1 MKNIQTL
8 IEFATYL
15 NLDQILI
22 ELDFVKQ
29 RIKQE
34 NKEIILPVIGEFS
47 SGKTT
52 LLNALSSNNKLETA
66 SEPTTSVIYEI
77 YFGQDS
83 EYAEIYYD
91 DGTTTKVEN
100 ISDIKNDQLENVS
113 LIKIRDIS
121 TKVPNNTILV
131 DTPGLS
137 SNESKHLENLSR
149 YLPSSDALLLCVD
162 ANQQVTNTLLNF
174 IKDFK
179 LAYLPIYIIITK
191 SDTKTAN
198 EINEIK
204 TYISKNIQL
213 PIENIISISSQSNR
227 LDEFYGLMDSIQKN
241 KNDIINNVLNYR
253 LDGIAE
259 YLKKY
264 LEDLIKNSSTDK
276 AIEKKLKSQ
285 EIELKRMSNSISRLI
300 EDTRSNLK
308 DAEYETIKKFEQDV
322 SEKLDSCIAQRK
334 HDMDIQA
341 RNIINSSSNIVL
353 ANYQNEVSKN
363 LYFLANERKNTDL
376 GIPLRS
382 LESIDFSGF
391 QLQPL
396 NYNIDLASAGQ
407 DQVKNISL
415 GLKVAAAIG
424 VAAVAAAAIAAAAPA
439 AASAAT
445 GATAVGAETIAAAGT
460 ISTIANVAD
469 TATDVASIAS
479 NRSLARKVVDF
490 SSKVNKHIP
499 EIQKNMGSIDEYNA
513 KASQMITPEDSQG
526 FVEKIVNSVGDSQLG
541 RPQRRKIISDFLES
555 SLLPEFKVNIQGIT
569 NSLLINIKTNLEL
582 EAQIVITELENNLK
596 DLQNLSTNSVEEYN
610 KKMQQYNSYIEV
622 LSN

>member
-1 MKNIQTL
+1 MKNIETL
-8 IEFATYL
+8 IEIARYL

-22 ELDFVKQ
+22 ELDFVSQ
-29 RIKQE
+29 RLNQE
-34 NKEIILPVIGEFS
+34 NKEIIIPVIGEFS

-52 LLNALSSNNKLETA
+52 LLNALSSSKKLETA
-66 SEPTTSVIYEI
+66 SEPTTAVIYEI
-77 YFGQDS
+77 YFGQAS
-83 EYAEIYYD
+83 EYAEIYSE
-91 DGTTTKVEN
+91 DGTKVKVEN
-100 ISDIKNDQLENVS
+100 ISEIKNDSLDNVS
-113 LIKIRDIS
+113 LIKIHDIS
-121 TKVPNNTILV
+121 NKVPTSTILV

-149 YLPSSDALLLCVD
+149 YLPKSDALLLCVD

-213 PIENIISISSQSNR
+213 PIENIISISSQSDN
-227 LDEFYGLMDSIQKN
+227 LNEFYGLMDSIQNN

-253 LDGIAE
+253 LDGIAKYLKE
-259 YLKKY
+259 YLD
-264 LEDLIKNSSTDK
+264 DLIKNSSTDK
-276 AIEKKLKSQ
+276 AIEKKLKSH
-285 EIELKRMSNSISRLI
+285 ELELKRMTNSISRLI
-300 EDTRSNLK
+300 DDTRSSLK
-308 DAEYETIKKFEQDV
+308 DSEYETIKKFEQAV
-322 SEKLDSCIAQRK
+322 IEKLDSCIAQRK
-334 HDMDIQA
+334 YDMDIQA
-341 RNIINSSSNIVL
+341 RNIINSTSNIVL

-391 QLQPL
+391 QIEPL

-407 DQVKNISL
+407 NQVKNISL
-415 GLKVAAAIG
+415 GLKIAAAVG
-424 VAAVAAAAIAAAAPA
+424 VAAVAAVAIAAAAPA

-445 GATAVGAETIAAAGT
+445 GVTAVGAETIATAGT

-479 NRSLARKVVDF
+479 NRNLAKKVVDVTSKINQHMPAIQNNI
-490 SSKVNKHIP
+490 SSI
-499 EIQKNMGSIDEYNA
+499 EEYNA

-541 RPQRRKIISDFLES
+541 RPQRRKIIADFLEI
-555 SLLPEFKVNIQGIT
+555 SLLPEFKINIQGFT
-569 NSLLINIKTNLEL
+569 DSLLMNIKTNLDL
-582 EAQIVITELENNLK
+582 EAQIVLTELQNNLK
-596 DLQNLSTNSVEEYN
+596 EMQNLSANSLEEYK
-610 KKMQQYNSYIEV
+610 KKMQHYRNYSEV
-622 LSN
+622 LNN